1 LSALR
6 ASGNLTSLG
15 VVGYGLVMCGVAVVV
30 VALASVSYVCLELP
44 VMARLKKW
52 STGRRIPVAAKPA

>member
-1 LSALR
+1 
-6 ASGNLTSLG
+6 
-15 VVGYGLVMCGVAVVV
+15 MCGVAVVV

-52 STGRRIPVAAKPA
+52 STGRRIPVVAKPA